1 MMQIGRP
8 PLTEEIAINAK
19 VYIHEFIDIL
29 GHNRARYMHHMT
41 ANWSP
46 IAQAEREQ
54 LCYGV
59 WGVVGTT
66 RGWPQVVNLWE
77 EQGWDGLASSFRH
90 EFNHP
95 GLQDPKL
102 AKWWA
107 EAQNYRRRGD
117 DRVLVPAPWTSTIE
131 ELCAAGV
138 TGECYAHEQ
147 VTVPAGRS
155 GTYLEEIAQR
165 GRPHYEKHGWQ
176 LIGAWETAMVGETEA
191 FLLWAVPSWEQWG
204 AFEADER
211 GYGPLRTWRRS
222 TYAETTGF
230 HRFLLVDAPLS
241 PLRTHRQPAAS
252 DRDPAWQE

>member
-1 MMQIGRP
+1 M
-8 PLTEEIAINAK
+8 
-19 VYIHEFIDIL
+19 YIHEFIDIL
-29 GHNRARYMHHMT
+29 GHNRAKYMHHMT

-46 IAQAEREQ
+46 IAQAERRQ

-77 EQGWDGLASSFRH
+77 EQGFEGLATSFRH

-107 EAQNYRRRGD
+107 EAANYRRRGD

-138 TGECYAHEQ
+138 TAECYAHEQ
-147 VTVPAGRS
+147 VSVEPGRAGA
-155 GTYLEEIAQR
+155 YLEEVAER
-165 GRPHYEKHGWQ
+165 GEPLYGEHGWK
-176 LIGAWETAMVGETEA
+176 LIGAWETAMVNESEA

-204 AFEADER
+204 ALEAAER
-211 GYGPLRTWRRS
+211 THGPFRTYRQS
-222 TYAETTGF
+222 TFGQTRDF
-230 HRFLLVDAPLS
+230 HRFLLVDSPLS
-241 PLRTHRQPAAS
+241 PLRTGRQPQVS
-252 DRDPAWQE
+252 DRDPAWQDL